1 MAKVN
6 IKARSANRVAVVL
19 DGKQVGAMQ
28 SVRMSD
34 DYGLEGVYGIGDTD
48 PIEHVPGA
56 ARYSIS
62 VSNVVL
68 KSSSLRALGLAPENG
83 AAALQGQV
91 FDIEVYD
98 KESGELLRKYGGCS
112 YASGD
117 VDVSKNAIIMNSAQ
131 FMALTVTG
139 NGV

>member
-1 MAKVN
+1 MSKVN
-6 IKARSANRVAVVL
+6 LKVRSANRVAVVL

-34 DYGLEGVYGIGDTD
+34 DYGLEGVYGIGDID
-48 PIEHVPGA
+48 PVEHVPSA
-56 ARYSIS
+56 ARYSLS

-68 KSSSLRALGLAPENG
+68 RKESLRSLGLVPENG
-83 AAALQGQV
+83 AGALQGVV

-98 KESGELLRKYGGCS
+98 KDTGELLRKYGGCS

-117 VDVSKNAIIMNSAQ
+117 VDVSKNAIIMSSAQ

-139 NGV
+139 TGV

>member
-1 MAKVN
+1 MKTNLKV
-6 IKARSANRVAVVL
+6 RSANRVAVLL

-28 SVRMSD
+28 SVRFSD
-34 DYGLEGVYGIGDTD
+34 DYGVEQVYGIGDID
-48 PIEHVPGA
+48 PVESVPTA

-68 KSSSLRALGLAPENG
+68 RNASLRALGLVPENG
-83 AAALQGQV
+83 SGALLGQV

-98 KESGELLRKYGGCS
+98 KDTGDLLRRYGGCT

-117 VDVSKNAIIMNSAQ
+117 VDVSKNAILMSSAT

-139 NGV
+139 TGV

>member
-1 MAKVN
+1 MKINQNV
-6 IKARSANRVAVVL
+6 RSANRVAVVL

-28 SVRMSD
+28 SVRFSD
-34 DYGLEGVYGIGDTD
+34 DYGLEQVYGIGDID
-48 PIEHVPGA
+48 PVESVPTA

-68 KSSSLRALGLAPENG
+68 SKKVLRGLGLVPENG
-83 AAALQGQV
+83 AGALQGAV

-98 KESGELLRKYGGCS
+98 KDDGTLLRKYGGCS

-117 VDVSKNAIIMNSAQ
+117 VDVTKNAIIMNSAQ
-131 FMALTVTG
+131 FMALTVEGTG
-139 NGV
+139 V